1 MIGKLQKRFATHGIP
16 DTFHSD
22 IGSPFNSNE
31 FSASAA
37 MYEFEYVTSSLE
49 YPQSKD
55 KVENVEKTSNNLM

>member
-1 MIGKLQKRFATHGIP
+1 
-16 DTFHSD
+16 
-22 IGSPFNSNE
+22 
-31 FSASAA
+31 